1 MFVIFIISFCFV
13 FFKEPADD
21 SVEYCLRDSLFTAC
35 KVGDVDT
42 LYTLLQRPTQPTD
55 MQEQSD
61 SHSSTGSNP
70 LSLLNEPLDSS
81 GFTLLHVAS
90 AAAQKE
96 TVRVLMDAGADPAC
110 RCEKSI
116 WRVFLARIN
125 IVFIIFVYRDRKGQ
139 PPYIVAPDK
148 DTRNVFR
155 KYMADNPDRYDYKK
169 AQVRTI
175 LT

>member
-1 MFVIFIISFCFV
+1 M
-13 FFKEPADD
+13 
-21 SVEYCLRDSLFTAC
+21 EYCLRDSLFTAC

-42 LYTLLQRPTQPTD
+42 LHTLLQLPTQTTD
-55 MQEQSD
+55 IQEQSD
-61 SHSSTGSNP
+61 SHSSSGSNP

-90 AAAQKE
+90 AAAQRA

-110 RCEKSI
+110 RCQRVFGVWHKSLCA
-116 WRVFLARIN
+116 RRAVFLARIK

-139 PPYIVAPDK
+139 TPYIVAPDK

-175 LT
+175 LTQRVH